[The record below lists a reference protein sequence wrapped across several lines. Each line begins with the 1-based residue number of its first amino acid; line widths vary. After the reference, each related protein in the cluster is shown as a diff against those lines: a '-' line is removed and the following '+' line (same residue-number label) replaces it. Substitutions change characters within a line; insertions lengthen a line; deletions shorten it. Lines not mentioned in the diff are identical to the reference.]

1 MIQGAINQLIGIAAT
16 AKKANDALQ
25 AKKAKAAS
33 RAQQAKTNAMQ
44 RMQQKVQEKW
54 DQNEEFK
61 RHIDTIGANAPDL
74 VKQLAFEKWKEQP
87 KGKNDPLKH
96 VTFNNRDIDVSKFSP
111 EAQAILREGVRNG

>member
-25 AKKAKAAS
+25 AKKAKAES

-61 RHIDTIGANAPDL
+61 KHINTIGANAPDL
-74 VKQLAFEKWKEQP
+74 VKQLAFEKWKETP
-87 KGKNDPLKH
+87 GDVRIGGSK
-96 VTFNNRDIDVSKFSP
+96 VDVSKLSP
-111 EAQAILREGVRNG
+111 EAQKALREGVNNG